1 MTKIL
6 INKDPVYPAGRP
18 SHLCTRAR
26 HGSKSEAS
34 SMGFFCFFFKCIF
47 SFLMNHRMSRSEP
60 LTLSFLEAQPQLK
73 GQLNQPPNLENEG
86 RGGAFTSGGII
97 EMR

>member
-1 MTKIL
+1 
-6 INKDPVYPAGRP
+6 
-18 SHLCTRAR
+18 
-26 HGSKSEAS
+26 
-34 SMGFFCFFFKCIF
+34 
-47 SFLMNHRMSRSEP
+47 MSRSEP